1 MRQCALW
8 LIVSLSG
15 CAAAQKA
22 DCGGDWFNVGKR
34 DGRMAF
40 GSQIERYAER
50 CGVPVDVERYEAGYN
65 AGLAERPRYP
75 LP

>member
-1 MRQCALW
+1 MKQCALL

-34 DGRMAF
+34 DGRIGAS
-40 GSQIERYAER
+40 SQVEHYASR
-50 CGVPVDVERYEAGYN
+50 CGVPVDVERYDAGYR
-65 AGLAERPRYP
+65 AGSAERPRP
-75 LP
+75 PV